1 MAGTLTVD
9 TIQSDSSYASTLNVA
24 SKINFTSG
32 MQIGGQDTTFGGMRN
47 RIINGNMVVS
57 QRGTSFSA
65 PNPAYTTDRW
75 NCICYNSTATITQ
88 SSTAPAGFVNSWL
101 QTIGTGGSS
110 GTGSWE
116 GVGQNIEAINVG
128 DLGWGTADAKPITI
142 SFWVRSS
149 VTGIYNT
156 SVSNLAVQSLNSTT
170 SYHYISTYTINSA
183 NTWEQKTITVPG
195 PTSGSWNTSGT
206 SLGLSLWFDLGS
218 GTNYNS
224 SSPSTWENGTYFR
237 TSSAT
242 SQVSSVTG
250 STWYVTGVQ
259 LEKGSV
265 ASAFEQLH
273 YGHILALCQRYY
285 EKFGINQRQFWTANG
300 QMTTKPY
307 SYKATKRATPTIT
320 ITNPYTYDGWT
331 SYGVETHGGSI
342 TGGYDINNIVGISAT
357 SSGGGGNT
365 IAVIACQIE
374 SSAEL

>member
-1 MAGTLTVD
+1 
-9 TIQSDSSYASTLNVA
+9 
-24 SKINFTSG
+24 

-47 RIINGNMVVS
+47 RIINGNMVIS
-57 QRGTSFSA
+57 QRGTSFTA

-101 QTIGTGGSS
+101 QTIGTGSS
-110 GTGSWE
+110 SSTGNWE

-156 SVSNLAVQSLNSTT
+156 SVSNLAVQSLSSTS

-195 PTSGSWNTSGT
+195 PTSGSWNISGT

-224 SSPSTWENGTYFR
+224 SNPNTWENGTYFR

-273 YGHILALCQRYY
+273 YGHILALCYRYNY
-285 EKFGINQRQFWTANG
+285 VWYRRGASSDSNLALPGVGSFYSTTTCYTNIQFPVTMRTTPSLTTPNRTDAYGFPSNNNSYYAPTVVLGHQFYNG
-300 QMTTKPY
+300 CFIMGTT
-307 SYKATKRATPTIT
+307 
-320 ITNPYTYDGWT
+320 T
-331 SYGVETHGGSI
+331 S
-342 TGGYDINNIVGISAT
+342 SAT
-357 SSGGGGNT
+357 AGHAANSYMATSNWVSGDYLGF
-365 IAVIACQIE
+365 
-374 SSAEL
+374 SAEL